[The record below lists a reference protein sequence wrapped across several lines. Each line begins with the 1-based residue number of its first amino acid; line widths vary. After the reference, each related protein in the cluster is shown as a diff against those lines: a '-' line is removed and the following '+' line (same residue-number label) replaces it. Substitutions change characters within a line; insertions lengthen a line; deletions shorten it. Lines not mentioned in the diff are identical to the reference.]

1 MQKRKLGRTDMRIG
15 RLGFGGARIGFDK
28 ATQAETTRILHSL
41 IEAGVNFLDTAECY
55 DASESLMGKAL
66 ADRRSEVYV
75 ATKCGHAAGEVD
87 GEEFSGPLITAS
99 IEQSL
104 RRLRTDYVDLVQ
116 LHSCSA
122 EALRQGEVVDSLLKA
137 KKAGKTRY
145 IGYSG
150 DGEAAEEAVKMGVF
164 DTLQTSF
171 NVVDQKAADVI
182 LPLALAAGMGIIAKR
197 PVANGAFGRQSPPSS
212 YANEYWR
219 RSQQIQPP
227 EGAPNDP
234 MELALRFVLSFDE
247 IDVAIVGT
255 SKAEHALRD
264 IQIAELGGLEPTL
277 VEDLRRQFRRYGAT
291 WGQMT

>member
-1 MQKRKLGRTDMRIG
+1 MVKRKLGRTDMCIG

-28 ATQAETTRILHSL
+28 ATQTETTRILHSL

-55 DASESLMGKAL
+55 DASESLIGKAL
-66 ADRRSEVYV
+66 ANRRSETYI
-75 ATKCGHAAGEVD
+75 ATKCGHAAGEVE

-116 LHSCSA
+116 LHSCSV
-122 EALRQGEVVDSLLKA
+122 EALWQGELVEALLKA

-150 DGEAAEEAVKMGVF
+150 DGEAAEEAVSMGVF

-171 NVVDQKAADVI
+171 NVVDQRAADVI
-182 LPLALAAGMGIIAKR
+182 LPLAVAARMGIIAKR
-197 PVANGAFGRQSPPSS
+197 PVANGAFGRKASPAA

-219 RSQQIQPP
+219 RSQQIKPP
-227 EGAPNDP
+227 DGAPDDP

-255 SKAEHALRD
+255 SKARHARRD
-264 IQIAELGGLEPTL
+264 IQIAELGGLDPGIVT
-277 VEDLRRQFRRYGAT
+277 DLRRQFRRQGST
-291 WGQMT
+291 WGQLT